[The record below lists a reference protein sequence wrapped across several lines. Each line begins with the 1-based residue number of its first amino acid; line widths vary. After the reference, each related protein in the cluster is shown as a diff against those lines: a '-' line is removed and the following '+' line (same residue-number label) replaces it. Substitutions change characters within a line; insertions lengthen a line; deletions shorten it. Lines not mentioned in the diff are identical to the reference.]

1 MIAERT
7 ALPFGRVLVAFDATP
22 QGNAL
27 LTLAAELA
35 LCFDSPLAGL
45 FVEDESALLYAD
57 LPIARE
63 VSLVSAAIRDLS
75 RERMQTH
82 FRAQARIARQA
93 LDAVA
98 IRHSVACSFLS
109 RRGRVLTEIA
119 AQAEKRDLLLV
130 SPRVGVT
137 MIPGHEDLLHG
148 LIGSAAAG
156 LMALGDPRRVVWGGP
171 VAAVLGADETKTASA
186 IAIAGAI
193 AAKRGVSLYLFI
205 VGQDDLPNGG
215 AGRQIERFRAL
226 LSHPEE
232 VRIGTL
238 PAADPI
244 QALFSFGDPSL
255 IVLSDGLPEDA
266 RRHLVRH
273 GTPVLLV
280 R

>member
-1 MIAERT
+1 MMAERT
-7 ALPFGRVLVAFDATP
+7 TPPFGRVLVAFDTTP

-98 IRHSVACSFLS
+98 LRHSVASSFLS
-109 RRGRVLTEIA
+109 RKGRVLTVIA

-156 LMALGDPRRVVWGGP
+156 LMALGDPRRVAWHGP
-171 VAAVLGADETKTASA
+171 VAAVLGADETKTSSA

-193 AAKRGVSLYLFI
+193 AAMRGVPLCLFI
-205 VGQDDLPNGG
+205 VGQDDLPESN
-215 AGRQIERFRAL
+215 IERIRAL
-226 LSHPEE
+226 LSHPDE

-238 PAADPI
+238 PAEEPI
-244 QALFSFGDPSL
+244 PALFSFGDPSL

>member
-1 MIAERT
+1 MMAERT
-7 ALPFGRVLVAFDATP
+7 TPPFGRVLVAFDTTP

-98 IRHSVACSFLS
+98 LRHSVASSFLS
-109 RRGRVLTEIA
+109 RKGRVLTVIA

-156 LMALGDPRRVVWGGP
+156 LMALGDPRRVAWHGP

-193 AAKRGVSLYLFI
+193 AVKRGVPLCLFI
-205 VGQDDLPNGG
+205 VGQDDLPESN
-215 AGRQIERFRAL
+215 IERIRAL
-226 LSHPEE
+226 LSHPDE

-238 PAADPI
+238 PAEEPI
-244 QALFSFGDPSL
+244 PTLFSRGDPSL
-255 IVLSDGLPEDA
+255 VVLSEGLSEDA
-266 RRHLVRH
+266 HRELLRH

>member
-156 LMALGDPRRVVWGGP
+156 LMALSDPRRVVWGGP

-205 VGQDDLPNGG
+205 VGQDDLPESN
-215 AGRQIERFRAL
+215 IERIRAL
-226 LSHPEE
+226 LSHPDE

-238 PAADPI
+238 PAEEPI
-244 QALFSFGDPSL
+244 PTLFSQGDPSL
-255 IVLSDGLPEDA
+255 VVLSEGLSEDA
-266 RRHLVRH
+266 HRELLRH

>member
-1 MIAERT
+1 MMAERT
-7 ALPFGRVLVAFDATP
+7 TPPFGRVLVAFDATP

-98 IRHSVACSFLS
+98 LRHSVACSFLS
-109 RRGRVLTEIA
+109 RKGRVLTVIA
-119 AQAEKRDLLLV
+119 AQAEERDLLLV
-130 SPRVGVT
+130 SPRVGVN

-156 LMALGDPRRVVWGGP
+156 LMALGDPRRVAWHGP
-171 VAAVLGADETKTASA
+171 VAAVLGADEAKTASA

-193 AAKRGVSLYLFI
+193 AAKRGVPLYLFI
-205 VGQDDLPNGG
+205 VGQDDLPDSD
-215 AGRQIERFRAL
+215 IERIRSL
-226 LSHPEE
+226 LSHPDE

-238 PAADPI
+238 PAEEPI
-244 QALFSFGDPSL
+244 PTLFSFGDPSL